1 MNKGHTVRFNRVRR
15 FDLPKGPLKWVPKDK
30 INVIR
35 PKVIRGPN
43 LSPWSILA
51 GIFHSQEKSLVL
63 GQWLLKA
70 HDKIQERIL
79 LKHEG
84 HVTYGNNNRGR
95 ILGRGL

>member
-43 LSPWSILA
+43 LSP
-51 GIFHSQEKSLVL
+51 
-63 GQWLLKA
+63 
-70 HDKIQERIL
+70 
-79 LKHEG
+79 
-84 HVTYGNNNRGR
+84 
-95 ILGRGL
+95 